1 MRTHPRMMES
11 LLVVLG
17 PQYDAADDDDDAMTT
32 RVPMAV
38 YTTDDCCH
46 ADEDS
51 EVHLSTMARQKT
63 VKSIRPTLKQLSI
76 EIA

>member
-1 MRTHPRMMES
+1 MMET

-17 PQYDAADDDDDAMTT
+17 PQYDAAADDDDDAMTT

-51 EVHLSTMARQKT
+51 GVQHLSTMARQKT
-63 VKSIRPTLKQLSI
+63 VKSIRPTLKQLLSI